1 MKGEYIMAKI
11 VETNT
16 ILTISK
22 LVKSSEDLDSV
33 VLPEDFAETV
43 LELVSQLLGSD
54 YVVELTVA

>member
-1 MKGEYIMAKI
+1 VKGENIMAKI

-22 LVKSSEDLDSV
+22 LVKTSDNTETLE
-33 VLPEDFAETV
+33 LPEDFTDTV
-43 LELVSQLLGSD
+43 LELVAQLLGSD

>member
-1 MKGEYIMAKI
+1 MAKI

>member
-1 MKGEYIMAKI
+1 MAKI

-22 LVKSSEDLDSV
+22 LVKTSDNTETLE
-33 VLPEDFAETV
+33 LPEDFTDTV
-43 LELVSQLLGSD
+43 LELVAQLLGSD